1 MKKNNSMK
9 KIVRLTESDLMR
21 LIKRVINEQS
31 GNEFCSVCKE
41 WENVD
46 DSIYREGTW
55 MIKGNKITLNYKS
68 ILGNQTE
75 DISKPIGFDKWSMG
89 MTKGRFVGN
98 REQKNVPMFKNVPE
112 SYEICF
118 MK

>member
-1 MKKNNSMK
+1 MK

-98 REQKNVPMFKNVPE
+98 REQKNVHMFKNVPE